1 MVHQLKRGIMLL
13 SLCLLPLAP
22 VVKAHTIKTDE
33 DVGATF
39 HLEPDHNPQAG
50 DVALVWFALTH
61 RGGAPIPLQDCEC
74 QLQIFQHPYTPDAEP
89 LLSPELQPLS
99 VESFEDI
106 PSAEVIF
113 PEPGLYDLHL
123 SGRVGQD
130 QTSTPF
136 QLEYSV
142 TVRR

>member
-1 MVHQLKRGIMLL
+1 V
-13 SLCLLPLAP
+13 
-22 VVKAHTIKTDE
+22 AHTIKTDE
-33 DVGATF
+33 EVGGTF

-50 DVALVWFALTH
+50 EVALVWFALTR
-61 RGGAPIPLQDCEC
+61 RGGTPIPLQDCEC
-74 QLQIFQHPYTPDAEP
+74 QLQIFQHPYTPEADP
-89 LLSPELQPLS
+89 LFSPQLESLS
-99 VESFEDI
+99 VENFADI

-123 SGRVGQD
+123 SGRVSED
-130 QTSTPF
+130 PNSTPF